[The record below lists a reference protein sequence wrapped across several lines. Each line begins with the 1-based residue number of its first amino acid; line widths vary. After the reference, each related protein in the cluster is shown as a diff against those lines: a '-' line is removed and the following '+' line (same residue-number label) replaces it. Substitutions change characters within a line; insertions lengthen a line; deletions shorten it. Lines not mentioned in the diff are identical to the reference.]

1 MKNEEILAHHG
12 ILGQKWGI
20 RRFQNPDGS
29 LTPAGRKRAKKL
41 KNEYR
46 LLTGKKLKG
55 KIPKE
60 DPKKK
65 SIKELNDNELSDRLK
80 RLRNEKE
87 ARNLEKDLSSNGK
100 KFVRTIG
107 SAVIAPAAIEAGK
120 NVLTKM
126 FTKMANDALGVDTKG
141 TDSVVK
147 ELKKA
152 TEIAELKNRK
162 DKAER
167 ELNQRSTKDKIN
179 RLEEELRIL
188 EHKKSEQTK
197 YIKKGKNLYPDLDG

>member
-188 EHKKSEQTK
+188 EHKKSERIK

>member
-167 ELNQRSTKDKIN
+167 ELIALRH
-179 RLEEELRIL
+179 EEMELSE
-188 EHKKSEQTK
+188 EHLSGNSQEKESW
-197 YIKKGKNLYPDLDG
+197 I